1 MEEMIFN
8 FVNVNLVVLF
18 FYADFLLV
26 QCVID
31 WIRRRKY

>member
-1 MEEMIFN
+1 MEEMISN

-18 FYADFLLV
+18 FYADYLFV

-31 WIRRRKY
+31 WIRRRER